1 MSRPAQVA
9 LSLLLLLATS
19 SCSVIHIL
27 LAVVRDGAVHL
38 VARDEKVAR
47 SPVCLYNLELIDE
60 NRTVMWSIATPRT
73 DGGAAACV
81 TQGFPIAYGR
91 APSGTDTLVA
101 ARPLEDRKLY
111 VIRAWMH
118 AEGKLGPS
126 WGGAFR
132 YGADPPAARTIEYGS
147 REHARLMK
155 RLNPGAR

>member
-9 LSLLLLLATS
+9 LSLLLLFATT
-19 SCSVIHIL
+19 SCSVTHIL

-47 SPVCLYNLELIDE
+47 SPICLYDLELIDE
-60 NRTVMWSIATPRT
+60 DRTIMWSIATPRT
-73 DGGAAACV
+73 QGAAAACV
-81 TQGFPIAYGR
+81 TQSFPIEYGR
-91 APSGTDTLVA
+91 APSGTDTLVP
-101 ARPLEDRKLY
+101 ARPLEDGKLY
-111 VIRAWMH
+111 VVRAWMQ

-132 YGADPPAARTIEYGS
+132 YAADPPAARNIEHGS

-155 RLNPGAR
+155 RLNPAAR

>member
-1 MSRPAQVA
+1 MSRSVKVA

-19 SCSVIHIL
+19 SCSVIHIV
-27 LAVVRDGAVHL
+27 LAVVRDGNVHL

-47 SPVCLYNLELIDE
+47 SPICLYDLQLIDE
-60 NRTVMWSIATPRT
+60 NRTMMWSIATPRT
-73 DGGAAACV
+73 EAGAAACV
-81 TQGFPIAYGR
+81 TQSFPIAYGR

-101 ARPLEDRKLY
+101 AKPLEDGKLY
-111 VIRAWMH
+111 VIRAWMQS
-118 AEGKLGPS
+118 ERKLGPS

-132 YGADPPAARTIEYGS
+132 YSADPPAARNIEYGS